1 MHAYQQHAA
10 ACTTVSATA
19 TTNGATNGANH
30 HDDEHKHLN
39 GISNNSIDVI
49 AAKPEQQQSQ
59 EVHTATPQ

>member
-1 MHAYQQHAA
+1 MNAYQQHASSSTA
-10 ACTTVSATA
+10 SA
-19 TTNGATNGANH
+19 TTNGATNGSSH

-49 AAKPEQQQSQ
+49 AAKQAQQSQ